1 MTKDESIKN
10 ADTESLKIM
19 IEIFKEI
26 GISEDSNLIIEIKDE
41 LSERKENESLL

>member
-19 IEIFKEI
+19 IEIFKEA
-26 GISEDSNLIIEIKDE
+26 GIDEDSNVIVDIKEE
-41 LSERKENESLL
+41 LYKRKEKL

>member
-10 ADTESLKIM
+10 ADTESLTIM

-41 LSERKENESLL
+41 LRERKENESLL

>member
-19 IEIFKEI
+19 IEIFKEA
-26 GISEDSNLIIEIKDE
+26 GIDEDSNLIIEIKDE
-41 LSERKENESLL
+41 LYRKKEKV